1 VVHCSMWKFDSEAE
15 FWFVYLLYM
24 MFYWMRCQV
33 MPNLYAI
40 HMDPTVWKDPT
51 SFRPERFLDATGR
64 VIDKDKVIPFSI
76 GS

>member
-1 VVHCSMWKFDSEAE
+1 
-15 FWFVYLLYM
+15 
-24 MFYWMRCQV
+24 

-51 SFRPERFLDATGR
+51 TFRPERFLGATGG

-76 GS
+76 GLLANFVNIF